1 MIYFDNAA
9 TTMTKPK
16 QVAEAVAMALTNF
29 GNSGRGASEASMDA
43 SRIIFSTREKLSRLF
58 HGGDPK
64 QTIFTCNA
72 TESLNIAINGLIGPG
87 DHVITTVLEH
97 NSVLRPLFHL
107 AEQGTD
113 LSFVTCN
120 NKGRLKYEEFE
131 KHLKKNTKAVVCT
144 HASNVTGNVVDLK
157 QIGEFCRKHGLLF
170 IADISQTAGA
180 YPVDMEVFQADVL
193 CFTGHKG
200 LFGPQGTGGL
210 CVREGV
216 DIAPF
221 KRGGSGVHSFLKEHP
236 AEMPVRLEAG
246 TLNGHGIAGLSAA
259 LDFIEETGVE
269 NIHSRENALM
279 LQFYEGVKD
288 IPGVIVYG
296 DFESSLSRFRRTAV
310 VSLNIGDYDSSRVS
324 DELETVYG
332 IATRPGAHCAP
343 LMHQS
348 LGTVEQG
355 IVRFSFSWFNT
366 EEEVETAVRAVK
378 ELAED
383 E

>member
-9 TTMTKPK
+9 TTMKKPA
-16 QVAEAVAMALTNF
+16 QVADAVSRALMNF

-43 SRIIFSTREKLSRLF
+43 SRIIFSTREKIARLF
-58 HGGDPK
+58 HAGEPR
-64 QTIFTCNA
+64 QTAFTCNA
-72 TESLNIAINGLIGPG
+72 TESLNTAICGLIGPQ

-113 LSFVTCN
+113 VSFVTCDSL
-120 NKGRLKYEEFE
+120 GRLKYEEFE
-131 KHLKKNTKAVVCT
+131 ANLKKNTKAVICT

-157 QIGEFCRKHGLLF
+157 RVGEFCKKHGLLF

-200 LFGPQGTGGL
+200 LMGPQGTGGL

-216 DIAPF
+216 DIAPL

-236 AEMPVRLEAG
+236 SEMPVRLEAG
-246 TLNGHGIAGLSAA
+246 TLNGHGIAGLNAA
-259 LDFIEETGVE
+259 LDFIDKTGVE
-269 NIHSRENALM
+269 NIHSRENALLM
-279 LQFYEGVKD
+279 QFYEGVRG
-288 IPGVIVYG
+288 IPGVKVYG
-296 DFESSLSRFRRTAV
+296 DFEDSLSRFRRTAV
-310 VSLNIGDYDSSRVS
+310 AAINIGEYDSSRVS

-366 EEEVETAVRAVK
+366 EEEIEAGIRAVREMAK
-378 ELAED
+378 E
-383 E
+383 

>member
-9 TTMTKPK
+9 TTMRKPD
-16 QVAEAVAMALTNF
+16 QVAAAVARALTNF
-29 GNSGRGASEASMDA
+29 GNSGRGANEASMDA
-43 SRIIFSTREKLSRLF
+43 SRIIFETREKLARLF
-58 HGGDPK
+58 HAGEAR
-64 QTIFTCNA
+64 QTAFACNA
-72 TESLNIAINGLIGPG
+72 TESLNAAICGLIGPE

-97 NSVLRPLFHL
+97 NSVLRPLFYL
-107 AEQGTD
+107 SGQGTD
-113 LSFVTCN
+113 VSFVTCDGL
-120 NKGRLKYEEFE
+120 GRLKYEELE
-131 KHLKKNTKAVVCT
+131 KCLKKNTKAVVCT

-157 QIGEFCRKHGLLF
+157 RIGEFCKKHGLLF

-216 DIAPF
+216 DINPL

-246 TLNGHGIAGLSAA
+246 TLNGHGIAGLNAA
-259 LDFIEETGVE
+259 LDFIEATGVE

-279 LQFYEGVKD
+279 MQFYDGVRNVPGVK
-288 IPGVIVYG
+288 IYG
-296 DFESSLSRFRRTAV
+296 DFSDSLSRFRRTAV
-310 VSLNIGDYDSSRVS
+310 VALNIGDYDSSRVS

-348 LGTVEQG
+348 LGTAEQG

-366 EEEVETAVRAVK
+366 QEEIEAGIRAVR
-378 ELAED
+378 EMAE
-383 E
+383 